1 MPMIPGQRSRRI
13 PTPSRDN
20 VEKEKRQLTAEEQRL
35 YSYIVNAPNEIKAI
49 ATKLIEDPIKDKTKG
64 KTLPADALKGLSSHM
79 SRDIIDII
87 NIKKNLPELETI
99 RDILVSS
106 ILSPQ
111 DMINESLTY
120 TLEGDFPH
128 KLGSRLLGIIEQ
140 HFTDHYDLQGKL
152 FEMLNNALFDRGSHV
167 LAVIPESAI
176 DDVINRYSGASLES
190 VREKLKD
197 ELDNNGK
204 FIGKNVFGRGL
215 KEQTN
220 KDTVKSKTS
229 FEHFFKKDYQRDM
242 RSAERSIIPGLL
254 EVVDNIN
261 VLKSPKIMRALSEAS
276 VAKQYQTYSQE
287 ALIWHDGFSEQEE
300 NALPAHK
307 FYREIESPQLKG
319 AYDGV
324 TIINDRDGTSR
335 KSLGHPMVLDLPHES
350 VIPVFTPGNPQDH
363 IGYIIMIDE
372 SGNPVTYAGEKEN
385 LENMNRNTTMSQSA
399 AADSNNIPSNYGV
412 VTQTL
417 DELNQLAGGGPG
429 CKWESATVKQLTEF
443 YAELVERDLVA
454 RLNDGVY
461 GKNISIPRPLEVYQI
476 MLARALAGNM
486 TQLVYIPESLVSYV
500 AFHFNDFGVGE
511 SLITKAKTV
520 AAHRIAMTYANTR
533 AMIRNAVGT
542 KVVDITLDEDI
553 IDSEEVVAKLVNRTM
568 EANSFSRLFSSF
580 DPRHIE
586 SSMSM
591 FGYEVNVTGGD
602 AIDKTET
609 HMEYKPGDAPLID
622 NDYIDTIK
630 KEFVGVFIPPSIL
643 DGVSENEFAIE
654 FVTKNALYAKR
665 NIIIGK
671 RFNDILTSF
680 VGKYTL
686 HDGDL
691 ISELSKEIREAY
703 RELPD
708 EVIAECK
715 EEKNTIPA
723 IKAFLESL
731 RVSIPLPDSTAN
743 ETSSQALD
751 NYVQRVEKALE
762 FAIDQDWIDMQFT
775 DLEDDRKKDA
785 IAMFRD
791 RIKSYFVIQ
800 WMHKNNFFPEWNDL
814 VQYNDEER
822 EDNNLLDQIFAG
834 QVDMAEIFGSL
845 AKRIRDRLTPPE
857 GEGDGTDTTDDTS
870 TDDTSDATGEGD
882 EFNTDDNPD
891 DTSDNTGEDEPP
903 EEPEDENEEENE
915 DENKDD
921 TSDDTSDD
929 TPDDADAA
937 AAEDALAEGDDLAA
951 S

>member
-1 MPMIPGQRSRRI
+1 
-13 PTPSRDN
+13 
-20 VEKEKRQLTAEEQRL
+20 
-35 YSYIVNAPNEIKAI
+35 
-49 ATKLIEDPIKDKTKG
+49 
-64 KTLPADALKGLSSHM
+64 
-79 SRDIIDII
+79 
-87 NIKKNLPELETI
+87 
-99 RDILVSS
+99 
-106 ILSPQ
+106 
-111 DMINESLTY
+111 
-120 TLEGDFPH
+120 
-128 KLGSRLLGIIEQ
+128 
-140 HFTDHYDLQGKL
+140 
-152 FEMLNNALFDRGSHV
+152 
-167 LAVIPESAI
+167 
-176 DDVINRYSGASLES
+176 
-190 VREKLKD
+190 
-197 ELDNNGK
+197 
-204 FIGKNVFGRGL
+204 
-215 KEQTN
+215 
-220 KDTVKSKTS
+220 
-229 FEHFFKKDYQRDM
+229 
-242 RSAERSIIPGLL
+242 
-254 EVVDNIN
+254 
-261 VLKSPKIMRALSEAS
+261 
-276 VAKQYQTYSQE
+276 
-287 ALIWHDGFSEQEE
+287 
-300 NALPAHK
+300 
-307 FYREIESPQLKG
+307 
-319 AYDGV
+319 
-324 TIINDRDGTSR
+324 
-335 KSLGHPMVLDLPHES
+335 
-350 VIPVFTPGNPQDH
+350 
-363 IGYIIMIDE
+363 
-372 SGNPVTYAGEKEN
+372 
-385 LENMNRNTTMSQSA
+385 
-399 AADSNNIPSNYGV
+399 
-412 VTQTL
+412 
-417 DELNQLAGGGPG
+417 
-429 CKWESATVKQLTEF
+429 
-443 YAELVERDLVA
+443 
-454 RLNDGVY
+454 
-461 GKNISIPRPLEVYQI
+461 

-622 NDYIDTIK
+622 NDYIETIK

-691 ISELSKEIREAY
+691 ISELSKEIRQAY

-708 EVIAECK
+708 EVIADCK

-743 ETSSQALD
+743 ETSSAALD

-762 FAIDQDWIDMQFT
+762 FAIDQEWIDMQFT

-822 EDNNLLDQIFAG
+822 EDNNLLDQIFEG

-857 GEGDGTDTTDDTS
+857 GEGDGTDTTEDTS

-882 EFNTDDNPD
+882 EFNTDDTSD
-891 DTSDNTGEDEPP
+891 DTTEP
-903 EEPEDENEEENE
+903 EEEPEEPEAPEDENEEENK
-915 DENKDD
+915 DE
-921 TSDDTSDD
+921 TSDESSDTTS
-929 TPDDADAA
+929 DDADAA
-937 AAEDALAEGDDLAA
+937 AAENALAEGDDLA
-951 S
+951 SS

>member
-1 MPMIPGQRSRRI
+1 MPMIPGQRSRRVQ
-13 PTPSRDN
+13 TPSRDN

-35 YSYIVNAPNEIKAI
+35 YSYIVSAPNEIKAI

-128 KLGSRLLGIIEQ
+128 KLGSKLLGIIEQ

-204 FIGKNVFGRGL
+204 FVGKNVFGRGI

-220 KDTVKSKTS
+220 KKEEVKSKTS

-242 RSAERSIIPGLL
+242 RNAERSIIPGLL

-261 VLKSPKIMRALSEAS
+261 VLKSPKIMRALSEATI
-276 VAKQYQTYSQE
+276 AKQYQTYSQE
-287 ALIWHDGFSEQEE
+287 SLIWHDGFSEQEE

-324 TIINDRDGTSR
+324 TIINDRDSTSR

-385 LENMNRNTTMSQSA
+385 LENMNRNTTMSQSS
-399 AADSNNIPSNYGV
+399 AADSNNIPGNYGV

-443 YAELVERDLVA
+443 YAELVERDLIA

-691 ISELSKEIREAY
+691 ISELSKEIRQAY

-708 EVIAECK
+708 EVIADCK

-723 IKAFLESL
+723 IKAFLDSL

-743 ETSSQALD
+743 ETSSAALD

-762 FAIDQDWIDMQFT
+762 FAIDQEWIDMQFT

-814 VQYNDEER
+814 VQYNDEDK
-822 EDNNLLDQIFAG
+822 EDNNLLDQIFEG

-870 TDDTSDATGEGD
+870 ATDDTSDATGEGD
-882 EFNTDDNPD
+882 EFNTDDTSD
-891 DTSDNTGEDEPP
+891 DTTEP
-903 EEPEDENEEENE
+903 EEPEDENEE
-915 DENKDD
+915 ENKDD

-929 TPDDADAA
+929 ADAA
-937 AAEDALAEGDDLAA
+937 AAENALAEGDDLA
-951 S
+951 SS

>member
-35 YSYIVNAPNEIKAI
+35 YSYIVSAPNEIKAI

-128 KLGSRLLGIIEQ
+128 KLGSKLLGIIEQ

-190 VREKLKD
+190 VREKLKG

-204 FIGKNVFGRGL
+204 FVGKNVFGRGL
-215 KEQTN
+215 KEQNN
-220 KDTVKSKTS
+220 KEEVKSKTS

-261 VLKSPKIMRALSEAS
+261 VLKSPKIMRALSEATI
-276 VAKQYQTYSQE
+276 AKQYQTYSQE

-324 TIINDRDGTSR
+324 AIINDRDGTSR

-385 LENMNRNTTMSQSA
+385 LENMNRNTTMSQTSA
-399 AADSNNIPSNYGV
+399 AGSNNIPSNYGV

-461 GKNISIPRPLEVYQI
+461 GKNINIPRPLEVYQI

-553 IDSEEVVAKLVNRTM
+553 VDSEEVVAKLVNRTM

-691 ISELSKEIREAY
+691 ISELSKEIRQAY
-703 RELPD
+703 QELPD
-708 EVIAECK
+708 EVIADCK
-715 EEKNTIPA
+715 EEKTTIPA

-743 ETSSQALD
+743 ETSSAALD

-822 EDNNLLDQIFAG
+822 EDNNLLDQIFEG

-857 GEGDGTDTTDDTS
+857 GEGGDTTNTTDDTS
-870 TDDTSDATGEGD
+870 TTDDTADATGEGD
-882 EFNTDDNPD
+882 EFNTDDTSD
-891 DTSDNTGEDEPP
+891 DTTEP
-903 EEPEDENEEENE
+903 EEEPEEPEAPEDENEEENK
-915 DENKDD
+915 DE
-921 TSDDTSDD
+921 TSDESSDTTS
-929 TPDDADAA
+929 DDADAA
-937 AAEDALAEGDDLAA
+937 AAENALAEGDDLA
-951 S
+951 SS